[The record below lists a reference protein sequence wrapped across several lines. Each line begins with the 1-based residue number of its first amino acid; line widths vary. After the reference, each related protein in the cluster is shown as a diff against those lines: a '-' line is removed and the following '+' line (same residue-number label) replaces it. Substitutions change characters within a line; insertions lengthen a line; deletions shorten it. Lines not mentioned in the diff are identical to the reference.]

1 MFTLKGQKPRYQGTL
16 AAFRTIVENE
26 GIHGLWRGVGPTVKR
41 AAIVT
46 GTQIPAYDHF
56 KHTLINYKIM
66 SEGFRLHMVSA
77 MGAGLAVA
85 LVSSP
90 VDVVKTR
97 IMNQK
102 VVGKNGT
109 LYRGAVECLVK
120 TVKTEGIF
128 GLYKGFL
135 PNWLRA
141 GPQTLITFC
150 IFEQL
155 RKIFDISPV

>member
-1 MFTLKGQKPRYQGTL
+1 MHLAWKHFIHESLLASDSQSHFLFLSNIGKCNSLNCCKFIKQYFFLKSSL
-16 AAFRTIVENE
+16 F
-26 GIHGLWRGVGPTVKR
+26 
-41 AAIVT
+41 
-46 GTQIPAYDHF
+46 AYIERS
-56 KHTLINYKIM
+56 KT
-66 SEGFRLHMVSA
+66 SFRLHMVSA